1 MPWCVTKGTQHLC
14 RAVIR
19 FKEFGLSQVTERT
32 HPSLASGS
40 TIAVTSLFWV
50 NRR

>member
-1 MPWCVTKGTQHLC
+1 MPWRVSKGTQHLY

-19 FKEFGLSQVTERT
+19 FEVLVLSQVTERT

-50 NRR
+50 SRR